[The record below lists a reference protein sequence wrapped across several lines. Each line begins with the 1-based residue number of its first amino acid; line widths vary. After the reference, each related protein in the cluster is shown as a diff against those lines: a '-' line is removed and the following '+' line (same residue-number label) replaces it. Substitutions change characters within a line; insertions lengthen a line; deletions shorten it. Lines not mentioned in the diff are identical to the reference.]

1 MCEHSTLRKLSGNV
15 CISFTDRQT
24 RTLRKRSRSSCFF
37 GKKIVFRQ
45 NAYLQPK
52 YLSGFG
58 DCYFAERTF
67 GIKAK
72 RLPALISLRIHFA
85 ERTFGIKA
93 KREYRTGFFEFNFA
107 ERTFGIKAK
116 RASQSVFCRRILP
129 KELLESRQSEAEVR
143 EYAWVFCR
151 KNFWNQGKASSRLKL
166 MLLYFAER
174 TFGIKAKQE
183 LMPVEFRRD
192 FAERT
197 FGIKAKR

>member
-15 CISFTDRQT
+15 CISFTELQT

-45 NAYLQPK
+45 NAYLQSK

-72 RLPALISLRIHFA
+72 PANADIIAA
-85 ERTFGIKA
+85 E
-93 KREYRTGFFEFNFA
+93 NFA

-116 RASQSVFCRRILP
+116 LRFHVC
-129 KELLESRQSEAEVR
+129 LLFVG
-143 EYAWVFCR
+143 FCR
-151 KNFWNQGKASSRLKL
+151 KNFWNQGKASVVMARLTFLFCRKN
-166 MLLYFAER
+166 FWNQGKAEALCSPSELKFCR
-174 TFGIKAKQE
+174 KNFWNQGKADDTE
-183 LMPVEFRRD
+183 TLRAR
-192 FAERT
+192 
-197 FGIKAKR
+197 

>member
-58 DCYFAERTF
+58 DCY
-67 GIKAK
+67 
-72 RLPALISLRIHFA
+72 FA